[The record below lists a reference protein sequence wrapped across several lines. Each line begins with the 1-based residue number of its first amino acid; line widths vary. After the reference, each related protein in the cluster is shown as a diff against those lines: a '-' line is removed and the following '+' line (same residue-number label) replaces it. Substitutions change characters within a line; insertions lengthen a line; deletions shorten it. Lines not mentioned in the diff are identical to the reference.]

1 VELPGWW
8 LPSRGMLGELAQ
20 LIQVGVIFFFF
31 FLYILCP
38 RKKSPPLVSTF
49 FSSSYLPPPHHLI
62 ERIRRRKPVIS
73 AKLLMVLV
81 CSNVGNNTVGCLFS
95 LSFSEMYF
103 FLYRLFF
110 FLCSSRFDGYRAA
123 VVPCVLFPWRRNER
137 NVYSRLYNITWE

>member
-95 LSFSEMYF
+95 LSLSEMYF
-103 FLYRLFF
+103 FLIQTLLF
-110 FLCSSRFDGYRAA
+110 S
-123 VVPCVLFPWRRNER
+123 LFESLWW
-137 NVYSRLYNITWE
+137 L